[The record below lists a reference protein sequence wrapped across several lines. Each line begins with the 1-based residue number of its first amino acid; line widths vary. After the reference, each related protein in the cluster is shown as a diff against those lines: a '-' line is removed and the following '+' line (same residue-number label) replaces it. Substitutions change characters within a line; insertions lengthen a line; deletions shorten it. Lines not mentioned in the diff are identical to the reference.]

1 MILLLVR
8 DRLEQVPQVAQEQ
21 TRNIDEFNKS
31 QMQDAPAAPPGQGGG
46 QCGQVDFSERRGV
59 EELNE

>member
-1 MILLLVR
+1 MLLLVH

-31 QMQDAPAAPPGQGGG
+31 HT
-46 QCGQVDFSERRGV
+46 
-59 EELNE
+59 